1 MPTSKRPPTILAIT
15 AHPDDECFLFG
26 GALAMHARN
35 GGRVCLL
42 CLTDGQAGRTGGL
55 VAVDRLGALRRNE
68 LLRAC
73 AHLGI
78 PEILT
83 PGLADGALDEI
94 GDEEGARIVREI
106 IEEVGADVLLTFG
119 PDGASGHR
127 DHKACWR
134 WTMAAARGERL
145 YAATFPVLPDG
156 TSGEPRVGEPLGARD
171 ENPDEPRGGKTLPVT
186 TVVDVSA
193 LGDAKRRAFL
203 EHRSQQDH
211 LELFDTIMSDF
222 DGEEYYHRVHP
233 PWRDGDAVESVLLI
247 D

>member
-1 MPTSKRPPTILAIT
+1 
-15 AHPDDECFLFG
+15 
-26 GALAMHARN
+26 MHARN
-35 GGRVCLL
+35 GGRACLL

-55 VAVDRLGALRRNE
+55 VAADELGALRRNE

-73 AHLGI
+73 ARLGI
-78 PEILT
+78 PEIVT

-94 GDEEGARIVREI
+94 GDEEGARIVRETI
-106 IEEVGADVLLTFG
+106 DEVGADVLLTFG
-119 PDGASGHR
+119 PEGASGHR

-134 WTMAAARGERL
+134 FTCAAARGERL
-145 YAATFPVLPDG
+145 YAATFPELPDG
-156 TSGEPRVGEPLGARD
+156 TSREPRVERPLGPRD
-171 ENPDEPRGGKTLPVT
+171 GIPQEPRSGNSEPRGGEFLPVT

-203 EHRSQQDH
+203 EHRSQRDH

-222 DGEEYYHRVHP
+222 DGKEYYHRVHP
-233 PWRDGDAVESVLLI
+233 AWRDGDAVESVLLI

>member
-1 MPTSKRPPTILAIT
+1 MLTSELPHTILAIT
-15 AHPDDECFLFG
+15 AHPDDESFLFG

-35 GGRVCLL
+35 GGRACLL
-42 CLTDGQAGRTGGL
+42 CLTDGQVGRTGGL
-55 VAVDRLGALRRNE
+55 VASDQLGALRRNE

-78 PEILT
+78 PEILA
-83 PGLADGALDEI
+83 PGFADGALDEI
-94 GDEEGARIVREI
+94 GDEEGTRIVRDTI
-106 IEEVGADVLLTFG
+106 DEVGADVLLTFG
-119 PDGASGHR
+119 PEGASGHK

-134 WTMAAARGERL
+134 WTCAAARDERV
-145 YAATFPVLPDG
+145 YAATFPEG
-156 TSGEPRVGEPLGARD
+156 MSR
-171 ENPDEPRGGKTLPVT
+171 EPRGGKPLPVT

-193 LGDAKRRAFL
+193 LLDAKRRAFL

-211 LELFDTIMSDF
+211 LELFDMIMSDF
-222 DGEEYYHRVHP
+222 DGKEYYHRVHP